1 MARLEADGYLT
12 YVTELGDYLVTEY
25 IDTEGERYGLLLDGR
40 LEVVARL
47 PGLCDVVGDTLVFD
61 YGDGSLRES
70 RVYSLQELVDM
81 GEELIR
87 ESRSDPS

>member
-1 MARLEADGYLT
+1 M
-12 YVTELGDYLVTEY
+12 
-25 IDTEGERYGLLLDGR
+25 
-40 LEVVARL
+40 VARL